1 MQADSRSP
9 ATAAPSP
16 PELVPAGAA
25 PPLEATSGL
34 AAASEKLRWPPQV
47 KYIIG
52 NEACER
58 FSFYGMRNILTVFLV
73 DYLLITSPVA
83 ERAPRGKEI
92 FHLFVMAVYF
102 TPLFG
107 GYLAD
112 RHWGKYRTILWLSL
126 VYSAGH
132 ALLAIFDDEPAGV
145 YSGLALIAIG
155 SGGIKPC
162 VAAFVGDQFAA
173 SQKAL
178 LPKIFG
184 AFYWSI
190 NIGSF
195 MASLFIPKLLR
206 YYGPSVA
213 FGVPGVLMVIATVV
227 FWLGRKHYREIP
239 PAPRDPD
246 SFLRVVRSALVTKT
260 SKVDARGTWLDRARG
275 AHPDEAVD
283 GAKAVIGVL
292 KIFAFIPFFWM
303 LFDQKASA
311 WVLQAKTMV
320 LEVGPIRFEP
330 SQLQFINPALMMLLL
345 PLTTALLYPALAKT
359 RWALTPLR
367 RLPLGMFVAG
377 LSFVC
382 VGVIQH
388 YLDSGLRM
396 SVLWQLVPYVLLTL
410 GEVLVSVTGLEF
422 AYAQAPRKMKGTIM
436 SLFYLTIAVGN
447 LIVVIVA
454 ALNVYKGAASFLF
467 YAALV
472 AMGGVGM
479 ALVARR
485 HVNVEFFRDA

>member
-1 MQADSRSP
+1 MQAVSVAETPRF
-9 ATAAPSP
+9 
-16 PELVPAGAA
+16 
-25 PPLEATSGL
+25 
-34 AAASEKLRWPPQV
+34 PPQV

-58 FSFYGMRNILTVFLV
+58 FSFYGMRNILTAFLV
-73 DYLLITSPVA
+73 DYLLQSTPLA
-83 ERAPRGKEI
+83 ERAPHAKEI
-92 FHLFVMAVYF
+92 FHLFAMAVYF

-112 RHWGKYRTILWLSL
+112 RHWGKYRTIFWLSL

-132 ALLAIFDDEPAGV
+132 ALLAIFDDEPTGF
-145 YSGLALIAIG
+145 YLGLFFIALG

-162 VAAFVGDQFAA
+162 VASFVGDQFTAA
-173 SQKAL
+173 QKSL
-178 LPKIFG
+178 LPKIFA

-195 MASLFIPKLLR
+195 TASLLIPKLLR

-213 FGVPGVLMVIATVV
+213 FGVPGVLMLLATVM
-227 FWLGRKHYREIP
+227 FWLGRKHYREFP
-239 PAPRDPD
+239 PAPLDPH
-246 SFLRVVRSALVTKT
+246 SFLRVVGTALA
-260 SKVDARGTWLDRARG
+260 ARTPVPPGGSWVDRARVH
-275 AHPDEAVD
+275 HPDEAVD
-283 GAKAVIGVL
+283 GAKAVVGVL

-311 WVLQAKTMV
+311 WVLQAKTMD
-320 LEVGPIRFEP
+320 LEVGPTTFEP
-330 SQLQFINPALMMLLL
+330 SQLQFINPALMMMLL
-345 PLTTALLYPALAKT
+345 PVTSALLYPALAKT
-359 RWALTPLR
+359 RWALTPMR
-367 RLPLGMFVAG
+367 RMPLGMFLAG

-382 VGVIQH
+382 VAIIQH
-388 YLDSGLRM
+388 YLDSGTRL
-396 SVLWQLVPYVLLTL
+396 SVLWQLAPYVLLTL

-422 AYAQAPRKMKGTIM
+422 AYAQAPRQMKGTIM
-436 SLFYLTIAVGN
+436 SFFYLTNAVGN

-454 ALNVYKGAASFLF
+454 AINVFQGPASFLF

-472 AMGGVGM
+472 AIAGVGM

-485 HVNVEFFRDA
+485 HVNVEFFREA

>member
-9 ATAAPSP
+9 ATPAPSA
-16 PELVPAGAA
+16 PELAAAVSAPAGAVA
-25 PPLEATSGL
+25 GI
-34 AAASEKLRWPPQV
+34 AAISDKPRWPAQV

-58 FSFYGMRNILTVFLV
+58 FSFYGMRNILTAFLV
-73 DYLLITSPVA
+73 DYLLLTSPVA
-83 ERAPRGKEI
+83 ERAPRAKEI
-92 FHLFVMAVYF
+92 FHLFAMAVYF

-132 ALLAIFDDEPAGV
+132 ALLAMFDDQPNGF
-145 YSGLALIAIG
+145 YLGLALIAIG

-162 VAAFVGDQFAA
+162 VASFVGDQFTA
-173 SQKAL
+173 SQKSL
-178 LPKIFG
+178 LPKIFA

-195 MASLFIPKLLR
+195 MASLFVPKLLR

-213 FGVPGVLMVIATVV
+213 FGIPGVLMLTATVV

-246 SFLRVVRSALVTKT
+246 SFLNVVRSALAAKPREGA
-260 SKVDARGTWLDRARG
+260 SGNWLDRARG

-320 LEVGPIRFEP
+320 LEVGPANFEP
-330 SQLQFINPALMMLLL
+330 SQLQFINPALMMMLL
-345 PLTTALLYPALAKT
+345 PLTTGLLYPALAKT

-367 RLPLGMFVAG
+367 RMPLGMFLAG
-377 LSFVC
+377 LSFIC
-382 VGVIQH
+382 VAVIQQ
-388 YLDSGLRM
+388 YLDAGHKL

-436 SLFYLTIAVGN
+436 SFFYVANAVGN

-454 ALNVYKGAASFLF
+454 GLNVYSGAASFLF

-472 AMGGVGM
+472 SLAGIGM

-485 HVNVEFFRDA
+485 HVNVEFFREA

>member
-1 MQADSRSP
+1 MQADSPAPAAPAP
-9 ATAAPSP
+9 ATPGLASAI
-16 PELVPAGAA
+16 PELQKAAGSGEAA
-25 PPLEATSGL
+25 VAEAP
-34 AAASEKLRWPPQV
+34 RWPPQI

-73 DYLLITSPVA
+73 DYLLVSSPVA
-83 ERAPRGKEI
+83 ERASRGKEI
-92 FHLFVMAVYF
+92 FHLFAMAVYF
-102 TPLFG
+102 TPLLG

-126 VYSAGH
+126 VYSMGH
-132 ALLAIFDDEPAGV
+132 GLLALFDDQPTGF
-145 YSGLALIAIG
+145 YLGLALIAIG

-162 VAAFVGDQFAA
+162 VASFVGDQFTAA
-173 SQKAL
+173 HKSL
-178 LPKIFG
+178 LPKIFA

-195 MASLFIPKLLR
+195 TASLFIPKLLR

-213 FGVPGVLMVIATVV
+213 FGVPGVLMLTSTVV
-227 FWLGRKHYREIP
+227 FWLGRNHYREIP

-246 SFLRVVRSALVTKT
+246 SFLRVVRSALATKT
-260 SKVDARGTWLDRARG
+260 PVGAGGTWLDRARG

-283 GAKAVIGVL
+283 GAKAVIGVV

-320 LEVGPIRFEP
+320 LEVGPATFEP
-330 SQLQFINPALMMLLL
+330 SQLQFINPALMMMLL
-345 PLTTALLYPALAKT
+345 PLTTGLLYPALAKT

-367 RLPLGMFVAG
+367 RMPLGMFVAG
-377 LSFVC
+377 LSFVA
-382 VGVIQH
+382 VAILQR
-388 YLDSGLRM
+388 YLDTGMKL

-422 AYAQAPRKMKGTIM
+422 AYSQAPRKMKGTIM
-436 SLFYLTIAVGN
+436 SFFYLANAVGN
-447 LIVVIVA
+447 LIVVVVA
-454 ALNVYKGAASFLF
+454 GLNVFTGAASFLF

-472 AMGGVGM
+472 ALAGVGM
-479 ALVARR
+479 SLVARR
-485 HVNVEFFRDA
+485 HVNVEFFREA

>member
-1 MQADSRSP
+1 MQADSRDPSAGAP
-9 ATAAPSP
+9 ASLALVTPEASLAAPRA
-16 PELVPAGAA
+16 EVVP
-25 PPLEATSGL
+25 SD
-34 AAASEKLRWPPQV
+34 KLRWPRQV

-73 DYLLITSPVA
+73 DYLLVSSPVA
-83 ERAPRGKEI
+83 ERSVHGKEI
-92 FHLFVMAVYF
+92 FHLFAMAVYF

-112 RHWGKYRTILWLSL
+112 RHWGKYRTILRLSL

-132 ALLAIFDDEPAGV
+132 ALLAIFDDQPTGF
-145 YSGLALIAIG
+145 YLGLALIAIG

-162 VAAFVGDQFAA
+162 VAAFVGDQFTAA
-173 SQKAL
+173 DKSL
-178 LPKIFG
+178 LPKIFA

-195 MASLFIPKLLR
+195 TASLFIPKLLR

-213 FGVPGVLMVIATVV
+213 FGVPGILMLLATLV
-227 FWLGRKHYREIP
+227 FWMGRKYYCEIP
-239 PAPRDPD
+239 PAPRDPH
-246 SFLRVVRSALVTKT
+246 SFLRVVRSAIAAKT
-260 SKVDARGTWLDRARG
+260 PLAAGQTWLDRARSE
-275 AHPDEAVD
+275 HPREDVD

-311 WVLQAKTMV
+311 WVLQAKTMI
-320 LEVGPIRFEP
+320 LEVGPITFEP
-330 SQLQFINPALMMLLL
+330 SQLQFINPALMMMLL
-345 PLTTALLYPALAKT
+345 PVTTAILYPALAKT
-359 RWALTPLR
+359 RFAMTPLR
-367 RLPLGMFVAG
+367 RMPLGMFVAG

-382 VGVIQH
+382 VAIIQQT
-388 YLDSGLRM
+388 LDAGHKI

-436 SLFYLTIAVGN
+436 SLFNLAISVGN
-447 LIVVIVA
+447 LIVVFVA
-454 ALNVYKGAASFLF
+454 RLNVFSGATSFLF

-472 AMGGVGM
+472 ALAGLGM

>member
-1 MQADSRSP
+1 MQAEFESAP
-9 ATAAPSP
+9 APIVSSSATGAPKEAP
-16 PELVPAGAA
+16 PSPAGAA
-25 PPLEATSGL
+25 S
-34 AAASEKLRWPPQV
+34 SDKLRWPPQV

-58 FSFYGMRNILTVFLV
+58 FSFYGMRNILTAFLV
-73 DYLLITSPVA
+73 DYLLVSLPVA
-83 ERAPRGKEI
+83 DRAPRAKEI
-92 FHLFVMAVYF
+92 FHLFAMAVYF

-132 ALLAIFDDEPAGV
+132 ALLAAFDDEPLGF
-145 YSGLALIAIG
+145 YGGLFLIAVG

-162 VAAFVGDQFAA
+162 VASFVGDQFTAA
-173 SQKAL
+173 QRSL
-178 LPKIFG
+178 LPKIFA

-195 MASLFIPKLLR
+195 TASLFIPKLLR

-213 FGVPGVLMVIATVV
+213 FGVPGVLMLAATLV
-227 FWLGRKHYREIP
+227 FWLGRKYYREIP
-239 PAPRDPD
+239 PAPRDPH
-246 SFLRVVRSALVTKT
+246 SFLHVVRSALTAPAEPQ
-260 SKVDARGTWLDRARG
+260 SGGTWLDRARRT
-275 AHPDEAVD
+275 HPNEAVD

-311 WVLQAKTMV
+311 WVLQAKTMD
-320 LEVGPIRFEP
+320 LQVGPLTFEP
-330 SQLQFINPALMMLLL
+330 SQLQFINPLLMMMLL
-345 PLTTALLYPALAKT
+345 PVTTGFLYPALSKT
-359 RWALTPLR
+359 RFALTPLR
-367 RLPLGMFVAG
+367 RMPLGMFVAC

-382 VGVIQH
+382 VAVIQH
-388 YLDSGLRM
+388 ELDAGTKM
-396 SVLWQLVPYVLLTL
+396 SVMWQLAPYVLLTL
-410 GEVLVSVTGLEF
+410 AEVLVSVTGLEF
-422 AYAQAPRKMKGTIM
+422 AYAQAPREMKGTIM
-436 SLFYLTIAVGN
+436 SFFYLANAVGN

-454 ALNVYKGAASFLF
+454 SLNVFTGAASFLF

-472 AMGGVGM
+472 ALAGLGM

-485 HVNVEFFRDA
+485 HQNIEFFREA

>member
-1 MQADSRSP
+1 MAL
-9 ATAAPSP
+9 AT
-16 PELVPAGAA
+16 PEG
-25 PPLEATSGL
+25 SL
-34 AAASEKLRWPPQV
+34 AASRAGVLPSEKLRWPRQV

-73 DYLLITSPVA
+73 DYLLVSSPIA
-83 ERAPRGKEI
+83 ERSVHGKEI
-92 FHLFVMAVYF
+92 FHLFAMAVYF

-132 ALLAIFDDEPAGV
+132 ALLAIFDDEPSGF
-145 YSGLALIAIG
+145 YLGLALIAIG

-162 VAAFVGDQFAA
+162 VAAFVGDQFTAA
-173 SQKAL
+173 DKSL
-178 LPKIFG
+178 LPKIFA

-195 MASLFIPKLLR
+195 TASLFIPKLLR

-213 FGVPGVLMVIATVV
+213 FGVPGILMLIATLV
-227 FWLGRKHYREIP
+227 FWMGRKYYCEIP
-239 PAPRDPD
+239 PAPHDPH
-246 SFLRVVRSALVTKT
+246 SFLRVVRSAMAAKT
-260 SKVDARGTWLDRARG
+260 PLSAGQTWLDRAR
-275 AHPDEAVD
+275 AEHPGEDVD

-311 WVLQAKTMV
+311 WVLQAKTMI
-320 LEVGPIRFEP
+320 LEVGPVTFEP
-330 SQLQFINPALMMLLL
+330 SQLQFINPALMMMLL
-345 PLTTALLYPALAKT
+345 PVTTAILYPALAKT
-359 RWALTPLR
+359 RFAMTPLR
-367 RLPLGMFVAG
+367 RMPLGMFVAG

-382 VGVIQH
+382 VAIIQQT
-388 YLDSGLRM
+388 LDSVHKI

-436 SLFYLTIAVGN
+436 SLFNLAISVGN
-447 LIVVIVA
+447 LIVVFVA
-454 ALNVYKGAASFLF
+454 RLNVFGGATSFLF

-472 AMGGVGM
+472 ALAGVGM

-485 HVNVEFFRDA
+485 HTNVEFFRDA

>member
-1 MQADSRSP
+1 MQAVSP
-9 ATAAPSP
+9 AKET
-16 PELVPAGAA
+16 
-25 PPLEATSGL
+25 
-34 AAASEKLRWPPQV
+34 LRWPAQV

-58 FSFYGMRNILTVFLV
+58 FSFYGMRNILTAFLV
-73 DYLLITSPVA
+73 DYLLLSSPLA
-83 ERAPRGKEI
+83 ERAPHAKEI
-92 FHLFVMAVYF
+92 FHLFAMAVYF

-132 ALLAIFDDEPAGV
+132 ALLAIFDDEPKGF
-145 YSGLALIAIG
+145 YLGLALVAIG

-162 VAAFVGDQFAA
+162 VAAFVGDQFTA
-173 SQKAL
+173 SQKSL
-178 LPKIFG
+178 LPKIF
-184 AFYWSI
+184 AAYYWSV

-195 MASLFIPKLLR
+195 TASLFIPKLLR

-213 FGVPGVLMVIATVV
+213 FGVPGVLMLTATVV
-227 FWLGRKHYREIP
+227 FWLGRKHYYEIP
-239 PAPRDPD
+239 PAPHDPH
-246 SFLRVVRSALVTKT
+246 SFLRVVRSAWVAP
-260 SKVDARGTWLDRARG
+260 SPAGPEGAWLDRARG
-275 AHPDEAVD
+275 VHPPEAIE
-283 GAKAVIGVL
+283 GAKAVVGVL

-320 LEVGPIRFEP
+320 LEVGPVTFEP
-330 SQLQFINPALMMLLL
+330 SQLQIVNPLLMMMLL
-345 PLTTALLYPALAKT
+345 PLTTGLLYPALAKT

-367 RLPLGMFVAG
+367 RMPLGMFVSG
-377 LSFVC
+377 LAFVC
-382 VGVIQH
+382 VAAIQH
-388 YLDSGLRM
+388 YLDNGIKL
-396 SVLWQLVPYVLLTL
+396 SVLWQFAPYVLLTL

-436 SLFYLTIAVGN
+436 SFFYLANSIGN
-447 LIVVIVA
+447 LLVIIVA
-454 ALNVYKGAASFLF
+454 GLNVFTGAASFLF

-472 AMGGVGM
+472 GLSGIGM
-479 ALVARR
+479 LLVARR
-485 HVNVEFFRDA
+485 HVNVEFFREA

>member
-9 ATAAPSP
+9 ATRAPSLPQLAQSAAPAS
-16 PELVPAGAA
+16 GAA
-25 PPLEATSGL
+25 SQAS
-34 AAASEKLRWPPQV
+34 AASDSPRWPSQV

-58 FSFYGMRNILTVFLV
+58 FSFYGMRNILTAFLV
-73 DYLLITSPVA
+73 DYLLLSSPVA
-83 ERAPRGKEI
+83 DRAPRAKEI
-92 FHLFVMAVYF
+92 FHLFAMAVYF

-132 ALLAIFDDEPAGV
+132 ALLAMFDDQPNGF
-145 YSGLALIAIG
+145 YLGLALIAVG

-162 VAAFVGDQFAA
+162 VASFVGDQFTA
-173 SQKAL
+173 SQKSL
-178 LPKIFG
+178 LPKIFA
-184 AFYWSI
+184 AFYWSV

-195 MASLFIPKLLR
+195 TASLFIPKLLR

-213 FGVPGVLMVIATVV
+213 FGVPGVLMLTATVV

-239 PAPRDPD
+239 PTPSDPD
-246 SFLRVVRSALVTKT
+246 SFTRVVRSALI
-260 SKVDARGTWLDRARG
+260 SKSTGRAGGSWLDRARG

-283 GAKAVIGVL
+283 GAKAVIGVC

-311 WVLQAKTMV
+311 WVLQAKTME
-320 LEVGPIRFEP
+320 LDVGPVRFEP
-330 SQLQFINPALMMLLL
+330 SQLQFINPALMMMLL
-345 PLTTALLYPALAKT
+345 PVTTGLLYPALAKT
-359 RWALTPLR
+359 KWALTPLR
-367 RLPLGMFVAG
+367 RMPLGMFVAG

-382 VGVIQH
+382 VAIIQQN
-388 YLDSGLRM
+388 LDSGMKL
-396 SVLWQLVPYVLLTL
+396 SVLWQLAPYVLLTL

-436 SLFYLTIAVGN
+436 SFFYLANAVGN

-472 AMGGVGM
+472 SLAGVGM

>member
-1 MQADSRSP
+1 MQAVSAAQEAP
-9 ATAAPSP
+9 VVETAR
-16 PELVPAGAA
+16 
-25 PPLEATSGL
+25 TSGGGD
-34 AAASEKLRWPPQV
+34 LRWPPQV

-58 FSFYGMRNILTVFLV
+58 FSFYGMRNILTAFLV
-73 DYLLITSPVA
+73 DYLLRTMPAA
-83 ERAPRGKEI
+83 ERAPQAKET
-92 FHLFVMAVYF
+92 FHLFAMGVYF
-102 TPLFG
+102 TPLLG

-126 VYSAGH
+126 VYSIGH
-132 ALLAIFDDEPAGV
+132 ALLAMFDDQP
-145 YSGLALIAIG
+145 SGFYLGLFFIALG

-162 VAAFVGDQFAA
+162 VASFVGDQFTAA
-173 SQKAL
+173 QKSM
-178 LPKIFG
+178 LPKIFA
-184 AFYWSI
+184 AFYWSV

-195 MASLFIPKLLR
+195 TASLFIPKLLR

-213 FGVPGVLMVIATVV
+213 FGVPGVLMLIATVV
-227 FWLGRKHYREIP
+227 FWLGKKHYREIP
-239 PAPRDPD
+239 PSPHDPD
-246 SFLRVVRSALVTKT
+246 SFLRVVRSALAART
-260 SKVDARGTWLDRARG
+260 SVPIGGSWLDRARG
-275 AHPDEAVD
+275 AHPDDAVD

-320 LEVGPIRFEP
+320 LEVGPVTFEP

-345 PLTTALLYPALAKT
+345 PFTTAVLYPALAKT
-359 RWALTPLR
+359 RFEPTPLR
-367 RLPLGMFVAG
+367 RMPLGMFVAG

-382 VGVIQH
+382 VAVIQQ
-388 YLDSGLRM
+388 YLDQGVKL

-410 GEVLVSVTGLEF
+410 SEVLVSVTGLEF

-436 SLFYLTIAVGN
+436 SFFYLANAIGN

-454 ALNVYKGAASFLF
+454 KMNVFTGAASFLF

-472 AMGGVGM
+472 VLAGVGM

-485 HVNVEFFRDA
+485 HVNFEFFRVA

>member
-9 ATAAPSP
+9 ATPAPSP
-16 PELVPAGAA
+16 PELAPAGAA
-25 PPLEATSGL
+25 PPFEAISAR
-34 AAASEKLRWPPQV
+34 AADAEKLRWPQQV

-92 FHLFVMAVYF
+92 FHLFAMAVYF

-132 ALLAIFDDEPAGV
+132 GLLAIFDDQPSGF
-145 YSGLALIAIG
+145 YLGLAFIAIG

-162 VAAFVGDQFAA
+162 VASFVGDQFTA
-173 SQKAL
+173 SQKSL
-178 LPKIFG
+178 LPKIFA

-195 MASLFIPKLLR
+195 TASLFIPKLLR

-213 FGVPGVLMVIATVV
+213 FGVPGVLMLTATVV
-227 FWLGRKHYREIP
+227 FWLGRKDYREIP
-239 PAPRDPD
+239 AGPRDPH
-246 SFLRVVRSALVTKT
+246 SFLRVVRSALAAKT
-260 SKVDARGTWLDRARG
+260 PVSAGGTWLDRARG
-275 AHPDEAVD
+275 AHPDEAID
-283 GAKAVIGVL
+283 GAKAVIGVV

-311 WVLQAKTMV
+311 WVLQAKTME
-320 LEVGPIRFEP
+320 LEVGPVTFEP
-330 SQLQFINPALMMLLL
+330 SQLQFINPALMMMLL
-345 PLTTALLYPALAKT
+345 PLTTGLLYPALAKT

-367 RLPLGMFVAG
+367 RMPLGMFLAG

-382 VGVIQH
+382 VAVIQQ
-388 YLDSGLRM
+388 YLDSGLKL

-436 SLFYLTIAVGN
+436 SFFYVANAVGN

-454 ALNVYKGAASFLF
+454 AMNVYAGAASFLF

-472 AMGGVGM
+472 SLAGVGM

-485 HVNVEFFRDA
+485 HVNVEFFREA

>member
-1 MQADSRSP
+1 MQAVSAARETPTED
-9 ATAAPSP
+9 AAPTT
-16 PELVPAGAA
+16 G
-25 PPLEATSGL
+25 GGD
-34 AAASEKLRWPPQV
+34 LRWPPQV

-73 DYLLITSPVA
+73 DYLLRATPIA
-83 ERAPRGKEI
+83 ERAPHAKEI
-92 FHLFVMAVYF
+92 FHLFAMSVYF

-132 ALLAIFDDEPAGV
+132 ALLAIFDDEPNGF
-145 YSGLALIAIG
+145 YLGLFLIALG

-162 VAAFVGDQFAA
+162 VASFVGDQFSAA
-173 SQKAL
+173 QKSL
-178 LPKIFG
+178 LPKIFA
-184 AFYWSI
+184 AFYWSV

-195 MASLFIPKLLR
+195 TASLFIPKLLR

-213 FGVPGVLMVIATVV
+213 FGVPGVLMLTATVV
-227 FWLGRKHYREIP
+227 FWLGRKHYFEIP
-239 PAPRDPD
+239 PSPHDPH
-246 SFLRVVRSALVTKT
+246 SFLRVVRTAIMTRTSTSAAG
-260 SKVDARGTWLDRARG
+260 SWLDRARG
-275 AHPDEAVD
+275 SHPAEAVD
-283 GAKAVIGVL
+283 GAKAVIGVV

-320 LEVGPIRFEP
+320 LEVGPVTFEP

-345 PLTTALLYPALAKT
+345 PLTTGVLYPALAKT
-359 RWALTPLR
+359 RWSPTPLR
-367 RLPLGMFVAG
+367 RMPIGMFVAG
-377 LSFVC
+377 LSFVL
-382 VGVIQH
+382 VALIQ
-388 YLDSGLRM
+388 YELDSGNKL
-396 SVLWQLVPYVLLTL
+396 SVLWQLAPYVLLTL
-410 GEVLVSVTGLEF
+410 AEVLVSVTGLEF

-436 SLFYLTIAVGN
+436 SFFYFANSVGN
-447 LIVVIVA
+447 LLVVIVA
-454 ALNVYKGAASFLF
+454 AMNVFAGAASFLF

-472 AMGGVGM
+472 ALAGVGM

-485 HVNVEFFRDA
+485 HVNVEFFRES